1 MIIFPV
7 IVIPTSCCKIVHTSI
22 YAVKNFRGWGTNLL
36 KMASVPP
43 SKEDKRHIELRMA
56 NAAEKLRGSPQVS
69 RINIFGKQVEIAE
82 DDTNLRIKRAQYIIS
97 FFGLL
102 TMVTYLVNNSLYND
116 KNIPIFVSY
125 CTCALI
131 TIVLGFGMLY
141 YKNFSV
147 TALKM
152 LLREVNVCII
162 LLCGLCLLLIE
173 IIKPHTPFTPV
184 TAFVFNC
191 CLWVILS
198 LDAIIL
204 KRRSFV
210 LVAGSIFT
218 IVVIYQ
224 IYKRTVGNHEVGV
237 VLFNGIG
244 NVPFY
249 KRSIARSL
257 YSQIFF
263 FSLSGLWTMLTDK
276 KMLFMMFGNGRIY
289 KSSGT
294 DKIAK
299 AEQLPEIVQPCR
311 SVDIIN
317 PLFQIATINPLFR
330 GLNIKLQNT
339 TNSSTTSSSPTE
351 LTFTRQGKMASSRE
365 RRPTI
370 MILGEEKEILDK
382 SSIQRRIKVGEW
394 IIAVCFSVSALTF
407 ILNQTQSNG
416 TDMFLLT
423 LNIVFFA
430 GALCSF
436 FLLAY
441 QNLSIDVCR
450 RLTNEINVIMMLGG
464 GLIICIIDF
473 WKPKTQFVSP
483 IESLLFFFAL
493 ITILLCDAID
503 IKPRR
508 QFLFLYFASFSIVVL
523 YNVYALTF
531 QSDEDG
537 VILFYGLQNA
547 PFYKRSLKRASYVHI
562 LLFSLMGLW
571 TLIIDYNMEFILFAT
586 GSIYR
591 STGTSS
597 LDKEN
602 DLTKWRSL
610 KIDSSTSE

>member
-1 MIIFPV
+1 M
-7 IVIPTSCCKIVHTSI
+7 
-22 YAVKNFRGWGTNLL
+22 KNFRGWGTNLL

-43 SKEDKRHIELRMA
+43 SKEDKRHIELRLA
-56 NAAEKLRGSPQVS
+56 NAAKKLRGKPQFS
-69 RINIFGKQVEIAE
+69 RINIFGRQVEIAE
-82 DDTNLRIKRAQYIIS
+82 DDTYLRIKRAQYIIS

-102 TMVTYLVNNSLYND
+102 TMATYLVNNSLYND

-152 LLREVNVCII
+152 LLREVNVWII

-210 LVAGSIFT
+210 LIAGSIFA
-218 IVVIYQ
+218 IVVLYQ

-249 KRSIARSL
+249 KRSITRSL

-299 AEQLPEIVQPCR
+299 AEHLPEIVRPCR
-311 SVDIIN
+311 SVDVIN
-317 PLFQIATINPLFR
+317 PLFQIATINPLYR
-330 GLNIKLQNT
+330 GLNTKLQNN
-339 TNSSTTSSSPTE
+339 TNSSTQSSSPTE
-351 LTFTRQGKMASSRE
+351 LTFARQGKMASSRE

-370 MILGEEKEILDK
+370 MVLGEEKEILDK
-382 SSIQRRIKVGEW
+382 SSIERRIKAGEW
-394 IIAVCFSVSALTF
+394 IIAVCFSVAALTF
-407 ILNQTQSNG
+407 ILNQTQSSG
-416 TDMFLLT
+416 TDIFLLT
-423 LNIVFFA
+423 SNIVFFA

-441 QNLSIDVCR
+441 QNLSIDVFR

-483 IESLLFFFAL
+483 IESLLFFFAI

-537 VILFYGLQNA
+537 VILFYGLRNA
-547 PFYKRSLKRASYVHI
+547 PFYKRSLKRASFVHI

-571 TLIIDYNMEFILFAT
+571 TLIIDHNMEFLLFAT

-610 KIDSSTSE
+610 KIDSSTPG